1 VPISGQSQIQT
12 LSGFLIAGSDPGDY
26 GKLDMYVTPR
36 DQPVQGPS
44 IVAAKID
51 ATKAVSQ
58 QVSLLNQNGSSV
70 QLGNVLMIPI
80 ANSLLY
86 IQPLYVQSSRNTF
99 PELQQVIAVY
109 GNQPAAIGGS
119 LSQALTTLF
128 TAPVSTTPGGSSST
142 GALSPQVR
150 ALLNAAQAAYAQGQV
165 DLKAGNL
172 GAYQSDIQTLESNL
186 QEVQQLTGAT
196 TTPTTSGSTTTTTTT
211 STTTTTTTP

>member
-1 VPISGQSQIQT
+1 M
-12 LSGFLIAGSDPGDY
+12 F
-26 GKLDMYVTPR
+26 VTPR

-58 QVSLLNQNGSSV
+58 QISLLNQNGSSV

-109 GNQPAAIGGS
+109 GNQPAAIGAT
-119 LSQALTTLF
+119 LSDALTTLF
-128 TAPVSTTPGGSSST
+128 AAPVSTTPGGSGSP
-142 GALSPQVR
+142 GEALSPQVR
-150 ALLNAAQAAYAQGQV
+150 ALLNAAQQAYAQGQA

-172 GAYQSDIQTLESNL
+172 GAYQNDIQTLESNL
-186 QEVQQLTGAT
+186 QEVQQLTGGT
-196 TTPTTSGSTTTTTTT
+196 VTPTTSGTTTTTT
-211 STTTTTTTP
+211 SPSATTTTAP